1 MAGRGRRGRTRLR
14 SADLPPAVR
23 WLPAPGG
30 FGLQSAGGP
39 RPAVLR
45 AGPSHHGMDMTMRDQ
60 GDGVQMTWGNLF
72 KRANSYAQA
81 AAEARFDAHADP
93 KVQLEQVI
101 GGLQE
106 HHRDLEAA
114 ASQVLAQEKIAKLR
128 LADLSEQE
136 AKYTKLALAAK
147 QHGDL
152 EVARTFAAKIA
163 GLRDQIQGLAAQ
175 IPQLEQAAN
184 DAREA
189 VQESADQLQQ
199 KMNER
204 DTILAQVDQANMQR
218 QMAASLQQ
226 VADLTKSGDTPS
238 FDEVKRRV
246 ADRFAQAQAA
256 TELRSSS
263 PEALELRVHHAELT
277 SQADDILAQLD
288 AGTLQPAAL
297 TVGSDD
303 AVTRSTRQ
311 STPAEG
317 ERV

>member
-1 MAGRGRRGRTRLR
+1 
-14 SADLPPAVR
+14 
-23 WLPAPGG
+23 
-30 FGLQSAGGP
+30 
-39 RPAVLR
+39 
-45 AGPSHHGMDMTMRDQ
+45 
-60 GDGVQMTWGNLF
+60 MTWGNLF

-81 AAEARFDAHADP
+81 AAQARFDAHADP

-128 LADLSEQE
+128 LADRSEQE
-136 AKYTKLALAAK
+136 AKYAKLALAAK

-204 DTILAQVDQANMQR
+204 GTILAQID
-218 QMAASLQQ
+218 
-226 VADLTKSGDTPS
+226 
-238 FDEVKRRV
+238 
-246 ADRFAQAQAA
+246 
-256 TELRSSS
+256 
-263 PEALELRVHHAELT
+263 
-277 SQADDILAQLD
+277 
-288 AGTLQPAAL
+288 
-297 TVGSDD
+297 
-303 AVTRSTRQ
+303 
-311 STPAEG
+311 
-317 ERV
+317 